1 MIPRKSRPIADRVS
15 PELVAHLWA
24 RDGGCVLAQVS
35 PEHRCTDTYGSP
47 IEWNGRGITVEHVK
61 DQPRMG
67 RRAPSDPGHT
77 VLLCGGSNVAVP
89 SKADRA
95 RLREWIAEKV
105 A

>member
-1 MIPRKSRPIADRVS
+1 MTRDPVT

-35 PEHRCTDTYGSP
+35 PDHRCRDIWGNP
-47 IEWNGRGITVEHVK
+47 IPWNDRRGTTVEHVK
-61 DQPRMG
+61 SQPRLG

-77 VLLCGGSNVAVP
+77 VLLCGGSNVGVP
-89 SKADRA
+89 SKAERA
-95 RLREWIAEKV
+95 LLRAWIAEKV